1 MHIQSTWGQGT
12 TVTISLP
19 LTLAIFDGMLI
30 KTGGEVYILPL
41 LAVVESL
48 QPNPKQIYE
57 IKGNERVISVRD
69 EYLPL
74 IYLHE
79 LFGIDQQ
86 FSNPEDGMVVI
97 VEGLGRKTALLV
109 DSLLGQQQ
117 IVVKNIESNYR
128 NIPGISG
135 ATILGDGSLSLI
147 LDVPSL
153 LGIRSYLDLKQAL
166 S

>member
-1 MHIQSTWGQGT
+1 
-12 TVTISLP
+12 LP

-48 QPNPKQIYE
+48 QPNPNQICE
-57 IKGNERVISVRD
+57 ITGNERVISVRD

-74 IYLHE
+74 ICLHE
-79 LFGIDQQ
+79 LFGIDPQ
-86 FSNPEDGMVVI
+86 FSNPEDGMVVV
-97 VEGLGRKTALLV
+97 VEGLGRKAALLV

-117 IVVKNIESNYR
+117 IVVKNIELNYR

-135 ATILGDGSLSLI
+135 ASILGDGSLSLI

-153 LGIRSYLDLKQAL
+153 LAIRSYHDLKQAL